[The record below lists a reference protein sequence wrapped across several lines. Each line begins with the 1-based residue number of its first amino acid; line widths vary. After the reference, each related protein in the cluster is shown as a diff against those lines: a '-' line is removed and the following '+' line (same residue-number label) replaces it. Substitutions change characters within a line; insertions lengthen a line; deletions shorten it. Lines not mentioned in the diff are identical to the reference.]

1 MAKYCRYCGKK
12 LRNDAVKCPKC
23 GHYLAENHLGEEE
36 PGQGETEHN
45 ETGDRGKEKASM
57 VIFGLIMLIIG
68 IAIGTGVYM
77 IMNGIGPFAGNGR
90 ETVEE
95 TQEDSQEDT
104 IEESSESDE
113 IESSNTTESIS
124 TQKKTPAE
132 KAANTPTPT
141 PTPTVAPPSVLTP
154 TSTPIPTP
162 TTDPKLSYVTG
173 IVDPSTNKD
182 IYIPGATESSYLWPD
197 ADKKYY
203 SDSDLDGLSQGQVR
217 YLINEIYAREGYTF
231 NNSLW
236 ASYFAQKSWYSAT
249 VANADFAASP
259 QAYLNEYEY
268 ANINL
273 ITNYQT
279 KHGYQDYS

>member
-23 GHYLAENHLGEEE
+23 GHYLTDNHLGEEE
-36 PGQGETEHN
+36 YK
-45 ETGDRGKEKASM
+45 ETGDRGKGKASV
-57 VIFGLIMLIIG
+57 VIFGLVMLIIG
-68 IAIGTGVYM
+68 IVIGTGVYM
-77 IMNGIGPFAGNGR
+77 IMNGIGPFSGNSK

-95 TQEDSQEDT
+95 RQEV
-104 IEESSESDE
+104 EESGESDE
-113 IESSNTTESIS
+113 IESSNTTESIP
-124 TQKKTPAE
+124 TQKETPAE
-132 KAANTPTPT
+132 KAADTPTPTPT
-141 PTPTVAPPSVLTP
+141 PTPTVAASSAFSPVLTP
-154 TSTPIPTP
+154 TSTPVPTP
-162 TTDPKLSYVTG
+162 TNDPKLSYVTG

-231 NNSLW
+231 KNSVW

-249 VANADFAASP
+249 VANADFVASP
-259 QAYLNEYEY
+259 QTYLNEYEY